1 MLAAAVSSAGAALPA
16 AARGAMGDGSLPS
29 QQQISVTADRL
40 VSDRSARTA
49 TFSGRVK
56 VVRGESTIEADR
68 LTVYYGEKASTS
80 KKKAAALPGQS
91 AVERIIAEGN
101 VQIRST
107 ELSARTPKA
116 IYSRPAQTIELLGA
130 GTRVI
135 SGSNSITGSKIV
147 LHLEGEKLTVLGGG
161 ENRVKAVFEPST
173 KNKSP

>member
-1 MLAAAVSSAGAALPA
+1 MLAAAVSIAGTALPES
-16 AARGAMGDGSLPS
+16 ARGAAGDDSPP
-29 QQQISVTADRL
+29 QQQITVTADRL
-40 VSDRSARTA
+40 VSDRTARTA

-56 VVRGESTIEADR
+56 VVRGDSTIEADR

-80 KKKAAALPGQS
+80 KKKTAALPGQS

-101 VQIRST
+101 VQIRSA

-116 IYSRPAQTIELLGA
+116 IYSRAAQTIELLGA

-147 LHLEGEKLTVLGGG
+147 LHLEGEQLTVLGSD